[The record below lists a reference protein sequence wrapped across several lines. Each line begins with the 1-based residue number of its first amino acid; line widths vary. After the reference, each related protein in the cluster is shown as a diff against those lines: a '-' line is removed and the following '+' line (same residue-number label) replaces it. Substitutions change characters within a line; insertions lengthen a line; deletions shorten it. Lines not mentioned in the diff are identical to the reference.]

1 MPLHSFSLSL
11 SPSPSPA
18 PQLRVQQGLSSYI
31 LNPLRSRRIWRFAV
45 FLSLAVFAVYWLW
58 SFLSLFP
65 TLRSAWEMHEF
76 YRDKLGIP
84 TRLMQTMEW
93 CVGVAASSPPPH
105 HHMDALCCME

>member
-1 MPLHSFSLSL
+1 M
-11 SPSPSPA
+11 
-18 PQLRVQQGLSSYI
+18 
-31 LNPLRSRRIWRFAV
+31 NPLRARTLWRFIV

-65 TLRSAWEMHEF
+65 SLRSAWEMHTF

-93 CVGVAASSPPPH
+93 
-105 HHMDALCCME
+105 